1 MACYASKNGQMP
13 IIPRAVGLALVLLS
27 VSCAQDAIFDK
38 SALMGAS
45 SAITRPVDLIVSS
58 TGLTIRSRDTTTP
71 VILDLPYSSIK
82 SLGYTFVDHGKA
94 FLIPIMGV
102 SALFIKG
109 QSHWL
114 VIESSGGTG
123 NGTTVLRLDKKE
135 YREVIAALTA
145 KSGTRVEMLAP
156 GSTLVDPTVGSHDED
171 RIVPFP
177 IDQVRAALK
186 PAMEHCFCK
195 VSQSKPGRLECRRG
209 LRPPDSIGGGEAV
222 TAILEPQGQHTQVQI
237 RTGRGFGKNWSSPT
251 YLEML
256 RTLQA
261 AH

>member
-1 MACYASKNGQMP
+1 MR

-27 VSCAQDAIFDK
+27 VSCAQDAIFER
-38 SALMGAS
+38 SAWIGAS
-45 SAITRPVDLIVSS
+45 GVKTTPVDLIVSN
-58 TGLTIRSRDTTTP
+58 TGVTIRSKDKTP
-71 VILDLPYSSIK
+71 SVILDLPYSSIN
-82 SLGYTFVDHGKA
+82 SLGYTFVEHGKA
-94 FLIPIMGV
+94 ALFPLLGV

-114 VIESSGGTG
+114 VIESSAGPG
-123 NGTTVLRLDKKE
+123 NQPAVLRLDKTE

-145 KSGTRVEMLAP
+145 RSGKRVEMLAP

-171 RIVPFP
+171 QIVSFP

-195 VSQSKPGRLECRRG
+195 VSKSKVDRLKCNRG

-222 TAILEPQGQHTQVQI
+222 AAILEPQGQQTQVQI
-237 RTGRGFGKNWSSPT
+237 RTEKGLFGKNWSSPI

-256 RTLQA
+256 RTLKA
-261 AH
+261 DH

>member
-1 MACYASKNGQMP
+1 MR
-13 IIPRAVGLALVLLS
+13 IIPRAAGLALALLS
-27 VSCAQDAIFDK
+27 VLCAQDAIFER
-38 SALMGAS
+38 SAWMGAS
-45 SAITRPVDLIVSS
+45 GVKTTPVDLIVSN
-58 TGLTIRSRDTTTP
+58 TGVTIQSKDKTP
-71 VILDLPYSSIK
+71 SVILDLPYSSINN
-82 SLGYTFVDHGKA
+82 LGYTYVEHGKA
-94 FLIPIMGV
+94 SLFPVMGP

-114 VIESSGGTG
+114 VIDSSAGAG
-123 NGTTVLRLDKKE
+123 NRPTVLRLDKTE

-145 KSGTRVEMLAP
+145 RSGKRVEMLAP

-171 RIVPFP
+171 QIVSFP

-195 VSQSKPGRLECRRG
+195 MSKSKVDRLRCTRS
-209 LRPPDSIGGGEAV
+209 LRPPDSIGGSEGV
-222 TAILEPQGQHTQVQI
+222 TATLEPQGQQTQVQI
-237 RTGRGFGKNWSSPT
+237 RTEKGLFGRNWSSPI

>member
-1 MACYASKNGQMP
+1 MR
-13 IIPRAVGLALVLLS
+13 IIPRAVGVALVLLS
-27 VSCAQDAIFDK
+27 ASCAQDAIFDK
-38 SALMGAS
+38 PALMGAS
-45 SAITRPVDLIVSS
+45 GAKTGPVDLIVSS
-58 TGLTIRSRDTTTP
+58 AGVTIRSRDTTPP
-71 VILDLPYSSIK
+71 VVLDLPYSSIK

-145 KSGTRVEMLAP
+145 KSGKRVEMLAP
-156 GSTLVDPTVGSHDED
+156 GSTLVDPTVGSHDQD
-171 RIVPFP
+171 QIVPFP
-177 IDQVRAALK
+177 TDQVRAALK

-195 VSQSKPGRLECRRG
+195 VSKSKAGSLQCGRG

-222 TAILEPQGQHTQVQI
+222 TAILEPQGQQTQVQI
-237 RTGRGFGKNWSSPT
+237 RTAKGFGRNWSSPI

>member
-1 MACYASKNGQMP
+1 MRT
-13 IIPRAVGLALVLLS
+13 IPRATGLALVLLS

-38 SALMGAS
+38 STLMGAS
-45 SAITRPVDLIVSS
+45 GAKTAPVDLVVSN
-58 TGLTIRSRDTTTP
+58 TGVTIRSRDTTP
-71 VILDLPYSSIK
+71 SVILDLPYSSIK

-94 FLIPIMGV
+94 FLIPLMGV

-123 NGTTVLRLDKKE
+123 NGTTVMRLDKKE

-145 KSGTRVEMLAP
+145 KSGKRVEMLAP

-171 RIVPFP
+171 QIVPFP

-195 VSQSKPGRLECRRG
+195 VSKSKQGRLECGRG
-209 LRPPDSIGGGEAV
+209 LRTPDSIGGGEAV
-222 TAILEPQGQHTQVQI
+222 TAILEPQGQQTQVQI
-237 RTGRGFGKNWSSPT
+237 KTGRGFGKNWSSAI